1 MIKITETT
9 QATDVGTH
17 KKSSLPILQVKFK
30 DYNTA
35 KEKKNSV
42 WDLISTT
49 LAIPKSNINV
59 DDSHLDKHTQRYSR
73 PLTVSYS
80 LNSGDDVLKIDQGIA
95 VRGMNNVTKCVSDME
110 GVTKVWDLVSVKK

>member
-1 MIKITETT
+1 MININEIT
-9 QATDVGTH
+9 QATDIGTH

-49 LAIPKSNINV
+49 LAIPKNHISV

-73 PLTVSYS
+73 PLTVSYNLS
-80 LNSGDDVLKIDQGIA
+80 SGEGVLGVDKNIALRGIE
-95 VRGMNNVTKCVSDME
+95 KCKKGVSDME
-110 GVTKVWDLVSVKK
+110 GVTKVWDLVSNK